1 MDEHWKRRLD
11 EVRAGLVREGDP
23 VAWVTETDAAEAVV
37 RYPRLAVRGSLF
49 GVVARDAEEGSPWR
63 VVLPVQSG
71 MPQEARDS
79 LHSKFFFWAKDDT
92 DDRKVRRELLAAV
105 HVLERKPVDE
115 LVVLGTTYRIVR
127 GDEVAR
133 MGDDGLE
140 PPRPTDPEPVFRVW
154 ERQTGD
160 RGCLDTG
167 AVLDPEKVRG
177 LMAEALRIGL
187 REFHYVGKRYPAAVR
202 ADSRKAVTTHPDIAM
217 LPVGFGV
224 VERSGD
230 VWQPQGSLSP
240 TPHEAR
246 RGLYTCLTDLWGRLY
261 EWDDAQRERYRRAGE
276 LFRAS
281 QRADEV
287 RVDGR
292 EFRICRVERMV
303 RFGPDGPEGPR
314 PSDID
319 EYGPTKMH
327 PRMDEDGTVYH
338 GEDSEE

>member
-1 MDEHWKRRLD
+1 MDEHAKRRLD
-11 EVRAGLVREGDP
+11 EMRAGLVREGDP
-23 VAWVTETDAAEAVV
+23 VAWVTEADAAEAAV
-37 RYPRLAVRGSLF
+37 RYPGLAVRGSLF
-49 GVVARDAEEGSPWR
+49 GVVAREAGADCPWR
-63 VVLPVQSG
+63 VVLPLLDG
-71 MPQEARDS
+71 MPQQSRDG
-79 LHSKFFFWAKDDT
+79 LQSKFFFRAKDDT
-92 DDRKVRRELLAAV
+92 DDPEVRRELLAAV
-105 HVLERKPVDE
+105 RVLERKPVDE

-133 MGDDGLE
+133 TGPDGLE

-154 ERQTGD
+154 ERQTGAG
-160 RGCLDTG
+160 RCLDTG
-167 AVLDPEKVRG
+167 TVLDPEKTRG
-177 LMAEALRIGL
+177 LMAEALRLGL

-224 VERSGD
+224 VERAGD
-230 VWQPQGSLSP
+230 VWQPQGSLAP

-246 RGLYTCLTDLWGRLY
+246 RGLYDCLTDLWARLY
-261 EWDDAQRERYRRAGE
+261 AWDDEQRERYRRAGE
-276 LFRAS
+276 LFRAAERS
-281 QRADEV
+281 DEV

-327 PRMDEDGTVYH
+327 PRMDEDGTLHYD
-338 GEDSEE
+338 EDE

>member
-23 VAWVTETDAAEAVV
+23 VAWVTEADAAEAAV

-49 GVVARDAEEGSPWR
+49 GVAAREAGADAPWR
-63 VVLPVQSG
+63 VVMPLQDG
-71 MPQEARDS
+71 MPQQTRDG
-79 LHSKFFFWAKDDT
+79 LQSKFFFWAKDDT
-92 DDRKVRRELLAAV
+92 DDPEVRRELLAAV
-105 HVLERKPVDE
+105 RVLEREPVDE

-154 ERQTGD
+154 ERQ
-160 RGCLDTG
+160 RGARRCLDTG
-167 AVLDPEKVRG
+167 TVLDPEKVRG

-187 REFHYVGKRYPAAVR
+187 REFHYAGKRYPSAVR

-217 LPVGFGV
+217 LPVGFGI

-230 VWQPQGSLSP
+230 VWQPVGCLAP

-246 RGLYTCLTDLWGRLY
+246 RDLYDDLTDLWARLY
-261 EWDDAQRERYRRAGE
+261 QWGDEKRERYRRAGE
-276 LFRAS
+276 LFRAAE
-281 QRADEV
+281 RADEV
-287 RVDGR
+287 RVEGR

-327 PRMDEDGTVYH
+327 PRMDEDGTLHYEE
-338 GEDSEE
+338 EDA